1 MTAALDAKYTSR
13 EFRKLRS
20 TSDNKVCY
28 DCPAKNPTWA
38 SIPFGILLCVDCA
51 AVHRKMGVH
60 ITFVRSTVLDKW
72 NAEQLLFMM
81 VGGNAK
87 AQAFFKQHGWVD
99 EGADKR
105 TEKYTSR
112 AANMYKTHLE
122 KVKQAERGRLLP
134 TLEGDLDA
142 PVTSTPLPSG
152 DAGLDALI
160 SSVKA
165 VSTPSASS
173 GPVSVSRNASDSV
186 KRTEQTPVNS
196 LSPTASSSSSSS
208 SSFVAPSTLA
218 PVSEVPKKTVEEP
231 VVRLVVAAKPKAAA
245 VVEEKSG
252 APGPMSLSKK
262 SGKADLASLSTKRPN
277 KARPGTGAAVLEGA
291 EDDFDAQFEAMA
303 QQQVKDKADK
313 VALNATKTEAE
324 RQKQQKEEA
333 ERKRKAQS
341 EEDDRMKLYS
351 NAKAISSDMLF
362 ERGDYEPTSAE
373 DKERID
379 RFRGVNAIGSDA
391 FFGREDQNAHSS
403 SGSSMDLSDIKLH
416 AVRKAS
422 QLGDIATS
430 FVANMK
436 SRYG

>member
-1 MTAALDAKYTSR
+1 MTTALDAKYTSR

-51 AVHRKMGVH
+51 AIHRKMGVH

-81 VGGNAK
+81 VGGNGK

-134 TLEGDLDA
+134 TLEGDVDG
-142 PVTSTPLPSG
+142 PVTATPLPSG

-165 VSTPSASS
+165 VAVTTPSVSS
-173 GPVSVSRNASDSV
+173 GPASLSRNTSDSV
-186 KRTEQTPVNS
+186 KKSVVSPVNS
-196 LSPTASSSSSSS
+196 LSPTASSSSS
-208 SSFVAPSTLA
+208 PSA
-218 PVSEVPKKTVEEP
+218 SAVSASPATSTTESEEP
-231 VVRLVVAAKPKAAA
+231 VVRMVVTAKPKATAA
-245 VVEEKSG
+245 VAEEKDG
-252 APGPMSLSKK
+252 NTPAPMSLSKK
-262 SGKADLASLSTKRPN
+262 SGKTDLSSLSTKRPTN
-277 KARPGTGAAVLEGA
+277 KSRPGLGAAVVEGA

-303 QQQVKDKADK
+303 AQQQKDKANK
-313 VALNATKTEAE
+313 VALTASKTEAE
-324 RQKQQKEEA
+324 RQKQAKEEA

-341 EEDDRMKLYS
+341 EDDERMKMYQ

-373 DKERID
+373 DKERIG
-379 RFRGVNAIGSDA
+379 RFSGANAIGSDA
-391 FFGREDQNAHSS
+391 FFGREEQTSHSS
-403 SGSSMDLSDIKLH
+403 SGGSVDLNDIKH
-416 AVRKAS
+416 QAAQKAAQFGQYAS
-422 QLGDIATS
+422 S
-430 FVANMK
+430 FMANVK